1 MYSKKKSLFWLLGLI
16 AGWLFLAAFLVWFF
30 DPFYQYHAPFFGME
44 AVFQDRDNQMP
55 GSVRNLSYDSVL
67 MGSSLAENFDS
78 SFLDRQYGCHTLK
91 IIRASGSAADL
102 LYYLDMARESHE
114 LKNVFWCLDL
124 SAMDASPEHT
134 LFDETVP
141 RYLHTETIL
150 DDGTYLW
157 NKDILF
163 QTIPLNLAYGQ
174 MGRNTGGHAYD
185 WSQGKEFSARM
196 AMLAYEKP
204 RERVLT
210 ERDFT
215 GQKENVLANLEQIT
229 IRIKDHPETMYR
241 FFFPLYSMNWW
252 DCAYVNGELE
262 EKFYILEQT
271 LPMLLSCDNV
281 EVYYFQDE
289 EEIICNLDNYMD
301 MIHYSPTVSQYIL
314 DKMASGE
321 GRSTRENWQEAV
333 ERMRDLAGRI
343 TDELIYR
350 YYSR

>member
-1 MYSKKKSLFWLLGLI
+1 
-16 AGWLFLAAFLVWFF
+16 
-30 DPFYQYHAPFFGME
+30 ME

-91 IIRASGSAADL
+91 VIRASGSAADL

-157 NKDILF
+157 NKDIIF
-163 QTIPLNLAYGQ
+163 QTIPLNFAYGQ

-215 GQKENVLANLEQIT
+215 VQKENVLAN
-229 IRIKDHPETMYR
+229 
-241 FFFPLYSMNWW
+241 
-252 DCAYVNGELE
+252 LE

-271 LPMLLSCDNV
+271 LPVLLSCDNV

-321 GRSTRENWQEAV
+321 GRVTRENWQEAV

-350 YYSR
+350 YYPR